1 VTAAGTRH
9 RIQET
14 SMTACFD
21 RRRFLK
27 LVAAAGLSATTL
39 PFARLA
45 LAAGAAPRR
54 VIFVYTPD
62 GAIPEQWHP
71 QGSGTA
77 FTLPAMTA
85 PLERVRQH
93 CVFLSGLNMVG
104 PGGTHEGGVIKFLTG
119 TGGQNNTLGVSLDY
133 YLGQAFKTQTI
144 RPHLNLNIVPIY
156 TDKHITYDGNGVPVV
171 PEMNPLAA
179 FDSLFA
185 ADTANSL
192 NTQRRSSALDHSLAE
207 IQALQAKLGTDEK
220 TKLDT
225 HLESLRELEQKL
237 SSAVAGTCPAWNF
250 NPTGFKVTKSE
261 LWQNPE
267 FMDASRMGLISDLHT
282 DVAVHAL
289 ACDLT
294 RVVTLKWSN
303 SVNENVMSEAGSNK
317 TCHGAS
323 HEAGADFVAIK
334 AWYMERFARLIE
346 QLKATPDG
354 SGTLL
359 DSTLVLHGSCLANGS
374 WHNHDN
380 MPFVLAGGSAGGIVG
395 GRSLAFDGIP
405 HNKLLVSIARYMGQ
419 TLNQFGNQDSNP
431 GPLPGL
437 TG

>member
-1 VTAAGTRH
+1 
-9 RIQET
+9 
-14 SMTACFD
+14 MTESFD

-27 LVAAAGLSATTL
+27 LAAAAGLSAATL

-45 LAAGAAPRR
+45 LSAASAPRR

-62 GAIPEQWHP
+62 GAIPELWHP
-71 QGSGTA
+71 QRTGTS

-104 PGGTHEGGVIKFLTG
+104 PGGTHEGGIIKFLTG
-119 TGGQNNTLGVSLDY
+119 TGGQSNTVAVSLDY
-133 YLGQAFKTQTI
+133 YLGQAFKSQTI

-171 PEMNPLAA
+171 PEINPLAA

-185 ADTANSL
+185 ADTQNSL
-192 NTQRRSSALDHSLAE
+192 DSQRKTSALDHSLAE
-207 IQALQAKLGTDEK
+207 IRALQAKLGAAEK

-237 SSAVAGTCPAWNF
+237 TSAMAGTCPAWDF
-250 NPTGFKVTKSE
+250 NPAGFRVTHTE

-267 FMDASRMGLISDLHT
+267 FLDATRMGLIADLHG

-294 RVVTLKWSN
+294 RVVTLKWN
-303 SVNENVMSEAGSNK
+303 NTVNENVMAEAGSAK

-323 HEAGADFVAIK
+323 HEAGTDFVAIK

-346 QLKATPDG
+346 QLKSIPDG

-380 MPFVLAGGSAGGIVG
+380 MPFVLAGGSAGGITG
-395 GRSLAFDGIP
+395 GRSLAFDAVP
-405 HNKLLVSIARYMGQ
+405 HNKLLVSIAQYMGL
-419 TLNQFGNQDSNP
+419 TINQFGNQDSNP

>member
-1 VTAAGTRH
+1 MNNS
-9 RIQET
+9 IE
-14 SMTACFD
+14 

-27 LVAAAGLSATTL
+27 LVAVAGLTTATL

-45 LAAGAAPRR
+45 LAAGSSAPKR

-62 GAIPEQWHP
+62 GALPDDWHAK
-71 QGSGTA
+71 GSGTN
-77 FTLPAMTA
+77 FTLPAMTQ

-93 CVFLSGLNMVG
+93 CIFLSGLNMIG

-119 TGGQNNTLGVSLDY
+119 TGGQSNTLGGSLDY
-133 YLGQAFKTQTI
+133 YLGQAFKSESD
-144 RPHLNLNIVPIY
+144 RPHLNLNTVPIY
-156 TDKHITYDGNGVPVV
+156 TDKHITYDSNGVPVV

-179 FDSLFA
+179 FDSLFSA
-185 ADTANSL
+185 ETKSAVIN
-192 NTQRRSSALDHSLAE
+192 QRKTSVLDHSLLE
-207 IQALQAKLGTDEK
+207 LKALQTRLGADEK
-220 TKLDT
+220 IKLDT

-237 SSAVAGTCPAWNF
+237 SSSISGSCPAWSF
-250 NPTGFKVTKSE
+250 NPTGFKVTRTA

-267 FMDASRMGLISDLHT
+267 FMDAKQMGLISDLHA
-282 DVAVHAL
+282 DVALHAL
-289 ACDLT
+289 SCGLS
-294 RVVTLKWSN
+294 RVVTLKWNN
-303 SVNENVMSEAGSNK
+303 SVNENVMSEAGTTK

-323 HEAGADFVAIK
+323 HEAGADFVTIK

-346 QLKATPDG
+346 KLEATPDG
-354 SGTLL
+354 NGTLL

-380 MPFVLAGGSAGGIVG
+380 MPFILAGGSAGGLVT
-395 GRSLAFDGIP
+395 GRSLQFNGVP
-405 HNKLLVSIARYMGQ
+405 HNKLLVSIAQFMGLSN
-419 TLNQFGNQDSNP
+419 TQFGNQDPNP

>member
-1 VTAAGTRH
+1 MNNS
-9 RIQET
+9 IE
-14 SMTACFD
+14 

-27 LVAAAGLSATTL
+27 LVTAAGLTTATL

-45 LAAGAAPRR
+45 MAAGSSAPKR
-54 VIFVYTPD
+54 VIFFYTPD
-62 GAIPEQWHP
+62 GCLPDDWHA
-71 QGSGTA
+71 QGSGTN
-77 FTLPAMTA
+77 FTLPAMTK

-119 TGGQNNTLGVSLDY
+119 TGGQGNPGVSLDY
-133 YLGQAFKTQTI
+133 YLGQAFKAESN
-144 RPHLNLNIVPIY
+144 RPHLNLNAVPIY
-156 TDKHITYDGNGVPVV
+156 TDKHITYDSNGIPVM

-179 FDSLFA
+179 FDSLFS
-185 ADTANSL
+185 TSSQTGNG
-192 NTQRRSSALDHSLAE
+192 NQRKISVLDHSLAE
-207 IQALQAKLGTDEK
+207 VKALQARLGADEK
-220 TKLDT
+220 NKLDT

-237 SSAVAGTCPAWNF
+237 SSTVGSCSSWNF
-250 NPTGFKVTKSE
+250 NPTGFKVTKKE

-267 FMDASRMGLISDLHT
+267 FMDAKQMGLIYDLHA
-282 DVAVHAL
+282 DVALHAL
-289 ACDLT
+289 ACGLT
-294 RVVTLKWSN
+294 RVVTLKWNN
-303 SVNENVMSEAGSNK
+303 SVADVVMSEAGTSK

-323 HEAGADFVAIK
+323 HEAGQDFITIK

-346 QLKATPDG
+346 KLAATPDG

-380 MPFVLAGGSAGGIVG
+380 MPFVLAGGSASGIAG
-395 GRSLAFDGIP
+395 GRSLQFDKVP
-405 HNKLLVSIARYMGQ
+405 HNKLLVSIAQHMG
-419 TLNQFGNQDSNP
+419 LSINQFGNQDSSP

>member
-1 VTAAGTRH
+1 
-9 RIQET
+9 
-14 SMTACFD
+14 MTQSRQ
-21 RRRFLK
+21 RRVFLK
-27 LVAAAGLSATTL
+27 RVGAAGLTMATL

-45 LAAGAAPRR
+45 MAAGSSPRR

-62 GAIPEQWHP
+62 GAIPGQWHA
-71 QGSGTA
+71 QGTGA
-77 FTLPAMTA
+77 NFTLPDMTK
-85 PLERVRQH
+85 PLDRVRQH
-93 CVFLSGLNMVG
+93 CIFLSGLNMVG
-104 PGGTHEGGVIKFLTG
+104 PGGTHEGGVIKLLTG

-133 YLGQAFKTQTI
+133 YLGQVFKSQSV

-156 TDKHITYDGNGVPVV
+156 TDKHITYDNNGVPVV

-185 ADTANSL
+185 ADTKNSQL
-192 NTQRRSSALDHSLAE
+192 NQRRTSALDHSLTE
-207 IQALQAKLGTDEK
+207 LNVLRNRLGGDEK

-225 HLESLRELEQKL
+225 HLDSLRELEQKL
-237 SSAVAGTCPAWNF
+237 ASAVMGTCPAWNF
-250 NPTGFKVTKSE
+250 NPTGFKVTRTA

-267 FMDASRMGLISDLHT
+267 FMDATRMGVIADLHS

-294 RVVTLKWSN
+294 RVVTLKWNN
-303 SVNENVMSEAGSNK
+303 SVHDNVITEAGSSM

-323 HEAGADFVAIK
+323 HDAGRDFVTIK

-354 SGTLL
+354 TGTLL
-359 DSTLVLHGSCLANGS
+359 DNTLVFHGSCLANGS

-380 MPFVLAGGSAGGIVG
+380 MPFILAGGSAGGMVTE
-395 GRSLAFDGIP
+395 RSLQFDGVP
-405 HNKLLVSIARYMGQ
+405 HNKLLVSIARFMGV
-419 TLNQFGNQDSNP
+419 NINRFGDQDSSP

-437 TG
+437 PG